1 MLRHLN
7 ITPGDR
13 VLIESRAYS
22 FTGEIT
28 REGASPSDPRDLGFK
43 DVRTAAHL
51 TLELERFHRLY
62 AAGEIRLLRAY
73 EQPRDR
79 LKEDPAEED
88 DKSPD
93 VRWRRLWCEAY
104 DRAPCS
110 KSDVA
115 LKAFIAR
122 HAAEIEGDRIPS
134 AGALRVWLRER
145 GAPGDRRSR
154 FMGERRGRERRGEGA
169 MPLRIHPAVQVV
181 LGEAAEA
188 YYDGVRVN
196 PESVYCATRT
206 AVVELN
212 ARRAADG
219 LPVLRPPSASTVRR
233 YLRRHLDYGRAT
245 RRYGYREGGRRFTP
259 IRGSVSAKH
268 ILEIAIIDQ
277 TLIDCS
283 VIDDEHL
290 INAGRPW
297 LAMMIDVHSR
307 YPLGFCLSF
316 EPPSVETVL
325 ACLRHAV
332 RPKLE
337 LEETL
342 PELKDQW
349 LAFGVPDTI
358 VVDNAWENTGSSFRD
373 ACADAGVSITYAP
386 VATPEYKGVC
396 ERFFGTLNTMLFH
409 RLPGGLPFTPQQRSK
424 LGLDN
429 DKDAALLL
437 SDVRT
442 AIYQC
447 IVEVYGRQFHKAL
460 QASPEQV
467 WRKDAALHGR
477 PYVDDLASLDIAL
490 AKLVPGERTLSR
502 AGVTL
507 HDLTYRAPEQLAE
520 LLADLLPLQA
530 PRSAKPGTARVKVK
544 YHAEDLSR
552 IYVWNP
558 VASRYVVLPCV
569 QATYAEGLS
578 EHHHGLIR
586 AFAREEHL
594 AFQSEDERCAAR
606 VRLQQRV
613 LPILPLNKVRAR
625 QNAQRIK
632 GEPPIAAVPVCPP
645 APEHAILLSSATNR
659 SDGGEPHRAPGRSKT
674 KRPKSYVPKP
684 AMSDGPP
691 IDAAQLFAEH
701 FSAEQHPSS
710 VWADAFEAGEGAS

>member
-13 VLIESRAYS
+13 VLIQGRAYS

-28 REGASPSDPRDLGFK
+28 REAAAPSDPRDLGFK
-43 DVRTAAHL
+43 DARTAAHL
-51 TLELERFHRLY
+51 TLELEHFHRLY
-62 AAGEIRLLRAY
+62 AAGEIRLLRSY

-79 LKEDPAEED
+79 LREDAAEED
-88 DKSPD
+88 GKSPD

-104 DRAPCS
+104 DKAPCS
-110 KSDVA
+110 KSDAA
-115 LKAFIAR
+115 LKGFIAR
-122 HAAEIEGDRIPS
+122 TAQEIEGDRIPS

-145 GAPGDRRSR
+145 GAPGDRRAR
-154 FMGERRGRERRGEGA
+154 FMGERQGEGA
-169 MPLRIHPAVQVV
+169 KPLRIHPAVQAV

-196 PESVYCATRT
+196 PQSVYCATRT

-212 ARRAADG
+212 GKRAADG

-233 YLRRHLDYGRAT
+233 YLRRHLDYGRTT

-277 TLIDCS
+277 TLIDCA

-290 INAGRPW
+290 INVGRPW

-337 LEETL
+337 LEEIA

-349 LAFGVPDTI
+349 LGFGVPDTI

-396 ERFFGTLNTMLFH
+396 ERFFGTLNTLLFH
-409 RLPGGLPFTPQQRSK
+409 RLPGGLPFTPQQRTR

-437 SDVRT
+437 SDVRR

-490 AKLVPGERTLSR
+490 AKLVPGDRTLSR

-507 HDLTYRAPEQLAE
+507 HDLSYRAPEPLAE
-520 LLADLLPLQA
+520 LLADLLPQQA
-530 PRSAKPGTARVKVK
+530 PRSARPGTARVKVK
-544 YHAEDLSR
+544 YHPEDLSR

-558 VASRYVVLPCV
+558 VSSRYVVLPCV
-569 QATYAEGLS
+569 QAAYAEGLS

-606 VRLQQRV
+606 VRLQSRV
-613 LPILPLNKVRAR
+613 LPVIPLNKVRAR
-625 QNAQRIK
+625 QTAQRIK
-632 GEPPIAAVPVCPP
+632 AERPIPAVPSAAPT
-645 APEHAILLSSATNR
+645 PEHAILLSSATNR
-659 SDGGEPHRAPGRSKT
+659 SDGGEPHRAPGRRTPGRTKA
-674 KRPKSYVPKP
+674 KRPRAYVPAP
-684 AMSDGPP
+684 ATLEGPP
-691 IDAAQLFAEH
+691 VNAAELFAEH
-701 FSAEQHPSS
+701 FSRKLRSQPG
-710 VWADAFEAGEGAS
+710 WADGLDFGEPEP